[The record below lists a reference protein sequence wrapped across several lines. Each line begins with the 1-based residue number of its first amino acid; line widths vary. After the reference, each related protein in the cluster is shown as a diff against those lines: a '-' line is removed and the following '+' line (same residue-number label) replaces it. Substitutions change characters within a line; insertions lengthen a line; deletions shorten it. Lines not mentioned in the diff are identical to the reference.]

1 MPELVFFRRGEEVLR
16 FALDRP
22 RTVLGRSDRSDV
34 VIPDP
39 EVSRDQVAI
48 TMEGHESILRDLS
61 GRGTKVA
68 GVARQQVVL
77 TDGVDITL
85 GQWRAVYRERVDG
98 LNELGTEGVG
108 TRAERLEE
116 EIAGPCWQPAQLRV
130 RQGADESVHK
140 WVGDEINVGSD
151 PGNDLVLTDRFVS
164 SKHLRI
170 TRKDGVYRVLDH
182 RSTNGTF
189 IGNLRMVE
197 AEIPLGTTVRI
208 GERQLTLEA
217 TPANKKE
224 SAFLGIVGSDPSVRQ
239 LSDLIERIAPSGA
252 TVAIFGE
259 SGTGKELVA
268 RAVHARSH
276 RADRPFVPVNCAAI
290 PKDLIESELFGHEKG
305 AFTGATNARKGAFEE
320 ADTGTLFLDEIG
332 ELPLD
337 LQAKLLRAQE
347 SGEIKRVGASRP
359 VHVDVRIVAAT
370 NRNLLGSSREGRFRE
385 DLYYRLC
392 VVPVQLTPLRSR
404 RSDVITLAEHFLRM
418 FAPRGQQVR
427 LTEAAVDRLQA
438 HAWPGNIRELK
449 NVLHRALLLR
459 KGPTIDS
466 SDLSFDS
473 EVNRETGLTLPEH
486 PAGMTLEEMLEKLE
500 RQIVEAALR
509 RYRNNRERVAKEL
522 GVARS
527 TLFKRLK
534 DWGLTRQEDP
544 GRFLSPSEAPPP
556 ELSNGVQHT
565 L

>member
-1 MPELVFFRRGEEVLR
+1 
-16 FALDRP
+16 
-22 RTVLGRSDRSDV
+22 
-34 VIPDP
+34 
-39 EVSRDQVAI
+39 
-48 TMEGHESILRDLS
+48 
-61 GRGTKVA
+61 
-68 GVARQQVVL
+68 
-77 TDGVDITL
+77 
-85 GQWRAVYRERVDG
+85 
-98 LNELGTEGVG
+98 
-108 TRAERLEE
+108 
-116 EIAGPCWQPAQLRV
+116 
-130 RQGADESVHK
+130 
-140 WVGDEINVGSD
+140 
-151 PGNDLVLTDRFVS
+151 
-164 SKHLRI
+164 
-170 TRKDGVYRVLDH
+170 
-182 RSTNGTF
+182 
-189 IGNLRMVE
+189 
-197 AEIPLGTTVRI
+197 
-208 GERQLTLEA
+208 
-217 TPANKKE
+217 
-224 SAFLGIVGSDPSVRQ
+224 
-239 LSDLIERIAPSGA
+239 APSGA

-290 PKDLIESELFGHEKG
+290 SKDLIESELFGHEKG

-320 ADTGTLFLDEIG
+320 ADGGTLFLDEVG
-332 ELPLD
+332 DLPLD
-337 LQAKLLRAQE
+337 LQAKLLRALE

-427 LTEAAVDRLQA
+427 LTEAAVDRLHA

-459 KGPTIDS
+459 KGPAIDS

-473 EVNRETGLTLPEH
+473 EVNRETGLTLPEL

-509 RYRNNRERVAKEL
+509 RYHNNRERVAKEL

-544 GRFLSPSEAPPP
+544 GRFLSPSAASPP
-556 ELSNGVQHT
+556 ELGNGLQHP